1 MIIGLTG
8 GSGCGKSCGARVF
21 TKAGFVV
28 FDFDKISREVCAPGS
43 DCLEEIKTYF
53 GNEIILPDGSLNRQ
67 ALGAIVFA
75 DQKLLEILTKITH
88 KYILKETD
96 RLIEMHKGKNLL
108 FDAPLLFESGL
119 DKKCDYVVS
128 ILASKELR
136 LERIC
141 ERDGLDKALALAR
154 IQSQPDDDFY
164 LEKSDLCIF
173 NNEDLPSLEQKLSE
187 FLRSITDESSS
198 I

>member
-21 TKAGFVV
+21 SQAGFVV
-28 FDFDKISREVCAPGS
+28 LDFDKIARDVCSAGS
-43 DCLEEIKTYF
+43 ECLEEIKIHF

-75 DQKLLEILTKITH
+75 DEKLLSILTKITH

-96 RLIEMHKGKNLL
+96 ALIKEHKGKNLL
-108 FDAPLLFESGL
+108 FDAPLLFEAGL
-119 DKKCDYVVS
+119 DQKCDYVVS

-136 LERIC
+136 LARIC
-141 ERDGLDKALALAR
+141 ERDGLDKAHALAR

-164 LEKSDLCIF
+164 LEKSDLCLF
-173 NNEDLPSLEQKLSE
+173 NNDDLPSLEQKLRE
-187 FLRSITDESSS
+187 FLKQLLKEYHR
-198 I
+198 

>member
-8 GSGCGKSCGARVF
+8 GSGCGKSCGARIF
-21 TKAGFVV
+21 AKAGFVV
-28 FDFDKISREVCAPGS
+28 LDFDKISREVCAPGS
-43 DCLEEIKTYF
+43 DCLEEIKIYF

-67 ALGAIVFA
+67 ALGAIVFS
-75 DQKLLEILTKITH
+75 DEKLLSILTKITH

-96 RLIEMHKGKNLL
+96 RLIEVHKGKNLL
-108 FDAPLLFESGL
+108 FDAPLLFEAGL
-119 DKKCDYVVS
+119 DQKCDYVVS
-128 ILASKELR
+128 ILASKEFR

-164 LEKSDLCIF
+164 IAKSDLCLY
-173 NNEDLPSLEQKLSE
+173 NNEDLPSLEQKLRE
-187 FLRSITDESSS
+187 FLAQLLKEYHR
-198 I
+198 